1 MSITKRL
8 IGLIFSVF
16 ALNSFAGDVTPERL
30 ANSEAEPGNWL
41 NHHGNYEAHRYSA
54 LDQINTDNVKEL
66 KVAFTWAMGG
76 YTRWW

>member
-1 MSITKRL
+1 MGGNNVYNKRL

-41 NHHGNYEAHRYSA
+41 NHHGNYETRYQ
-54 LDQINTDNVKEL
+54 L
-66 KVAFTWAMGG
+66 
-76 YTRWW
+76 